1 MSVIYTVLPFEESKR
16 AELKAWLGDVYKAS
30 ASQGTE
36 PTFAELQSAISQAV
50 DELGF
55 TVEYLE
61 SDTQWEASIHHNN
74 SAFSSFEVTMPTRNA
89 KFVFSGD
96 VSVLEAVLQQLPT
109 HCGTF
114 MILANGEP
122 HVLVTAQGN

>member
-1 MSVIYTVLPFEESKR
+1 MSVTYTVILFQESKR
-16 AELKAWLGDVYKAS
+16 EELKAWLGDVFKES

-61 SDTQWEASIHHNN
+61 SDTQWEARIHHNN
-74 SAFSSFEVTMPTRNA
+74 SAFSSFEVNIPTRNA
-89 KFVFSGD
+89 KFVISGD
-96 VSVLEAVLQQLPT
+96 ASVLEAVLQQLPT
-109 HCGTF
+109 HCGIF

-122 HVLVTAQGN
+122 HVLGN